1 MINPQQSPTM
11 FRSPKLDEI
20 SVLFKSHSKVNSL

>member
-11 FRSPKLDEI
+11 FKSPKLDEVN
-20 SVLFKSHSKVNSL
+20 VLFKSHSKANCP